1 MQLDQ
6 SDLDVWEQAAEL
18 ARPHPLGNVCHF
30 SLHGFLKALGRNTGK
45 KDHEWLKG
53 VLSRLMASGVE
64 ITHGRYTYGGSLL
77 EFLHDEEEKAYSLR
91 LNPTLLN
98 LYKAGWTAIDREARH
113 RLRRKP
119 LALWIHG
126 YLSSDAENY
135 DTKLETLRRL
145 SGSKT
150 KELWKFKQNFKAA
163 LADLE
168 AATDGRM
175 GGTP

>member
-1 MQLDQ
+1 M
-6 SDLDVWEQAAEL
+6 
-18 ARPHPLGNVCHF
+18 
-30 SLHGFLKALGRNTGK
+30 
-45 KDHEWLKG
+45 
-53 VLSRLMASGVE
+53 
-64 ITHGRYTYGGSLL
+64 
-77 EFLHDEEEKAYSLR
+77 
-91 LNPTLLN
+91 
-98 LYKAGWTAIDREARH
+98 DREARH

-150 KELWKFKQNFKAA
+150 KELKHFKINFKAA

-175 GGTP
+175 GGHPHGGQPGRVEAPAQPSPGAAPRQEGRAGRRPPQAAHPRRRPASRQAEAIGAGYEVGRHGIRGRRASRKT